1 MPARSPL
8 VLAQRPLWKPPTAGL
23 AVNWAHPLSRG
34 LASCVMMTEVGD
46 PSVRALARPG
56 ATGTLESTN
65 TWKTS
70 RVGPVLVDTGTV
82 NATNTFSS
90 NISIPSAAISFECFY
105 YHGASITAF
114 AALVASSA
122 GAYGFYINANASLID
137 NCTGGSTTTF
147 TVGNSYHIAMTWD
160 GASGKYYTN
169 GQPDGTVTS
178 GTPNFGSP
186 AVFSQWLG
194 DGAGDPPLGIGLAW
208 FRLWARTLSAGEIAE
223 LYSTPFAHLIAPAER
238 RRSFAILGGSSASTI
253 VSGSESFISNSALAE
268 SAQLVAPA
276 TIQANSLLAESVQVL
291 APATVQSNSAL
302 VESAA
307 QVLAPATVQSNSPLV
322 ETSAQLRAP
331 ATVQSNSLLAASA
344 QVVETTAD
352 AALVQAN
359 SALALPTAQVVDPS
373 LPFVSNSLLADTGGL
388 AGAGCGTLIS
398 KSLLAESAQI
408 SAPAT
413 VQATSVLQET
423 AAQVVAPAIVQSN
436 SLLSVTGGL
445 AGGGAVQGGATFA
458 SSSVLVQQS
467 AQLRTLGT
475 IQSNSVLRAPPPGT
489 GPTRI
494 VVSDAPLWA
503 TALTDAPVWAPTL
516 IDAPLAATGLGD
528 AATSS
533 TGLADA
539 ALWQTV
545 AVDAE
550 G

>member
-46 PSVRALARPG
+46 RSVRDLARPG
-56 ATGTLESTN
+56 ATATLESTN
-65 TWKTS
+65 AWKTS
-70 RVGPVLVDTGTV
+70 RYGPLLADTGTV

-90 NISIPSAAISFECFY
+90 NISVASTAISFECLYF
-105 YHGASITAF
+105 HGASITAF

-147 TVGNSYHIAMTWD
+147 TVGNYYHIAMTWD

-208 FRLWARTLSAGEIAE
+208 FRLWGRALSAGEIAE
-223 LYSTPFAHLIAPAER
+223 LYSAPFAHLLVPSER
-238 RRSFAILGGSSASTI
+238 VRSFAILGGSSASTI
-253 VSGSESFISNSALAE
+253 VSGSVSFISNSLLAE
-268 SAQLVAPA
+268 AAQVVAPA
-276 TIQANSLLAESVQVL
+276 TVQSNSALVESVAQVL

-302 VESAA
+302 VE
-307 QVLAPATVQSNSPLV
+307 
-322 ETSAQLRAP
+322 TSAQVRAP
-331 ATVQSNSLLAASA
+331 ATVQSNSLLAESV

-352 AALVQAN
+352 AALMQAN
-359 SALALPTAQVVDPS
+359 SVLALPTAQVVDPS
-373 LPFVSNSLLADTGGL
+373 LPFVSNSLLAVTGGL
-388 AGAGCGTLIS
+388 AGAGGGTIIS
-398 KSLLAESAQI
+398 NSLLAESAQI

-475 IQSNSVLRAPPPGT
+475 IQSNSVLSVTPQGT

-503 TALTDAPVWAPTL
+503 TALTDAPVWATTL

-539 ALWQTV
+539 ALVQTV
-545 AVDAE
+545 LVDA
-550 G
+550 